1 MPFFAKIGIL
11 GANKQKRMRQ
21 EGDTLGIPKPL
32 LITAQNPLLLSKK
45 SGATDRIRTG
55 DPWYHKP
62 VL

>member
-1 MPFFAKIGIL
+1 MPFFAKTGLL

-21 EGDTLGIPKPL
+21 WKDMQGIHKI
-32 LITAQNPLLLSKK
+32 LILTGQNPLLLFKK